1 MKYNIISLL
10 NGKIEF
16 EREGQIVSCDLNG
29 IEIPIIQRDYAQGR
43 DSSKFIR
50 NRFLDSIFEAL
61 SEDEILEMDFVY
73 GSIKEVKDG
82 NSKHNIF
89 LPLDGQQRLTTLFLL
104 YWFLINT
111 EKIDDNQLEKERE
124 VLKRFSYSTRST
136 ARLFCEKLSSI
147 GYNEKVKESIVSSYW
162 FHKNYTKDPTVMGML
177 ITLEDIQ
184 EKYNDIQKKE
194 PDNNLMLFNRMDKL
208 CFYILPLDGFDLTDE
223 LYIKMNARGKAL
235 TDFENFKADIINW
248 MKSDKNINKEEFD
261 KKVMYKEREIPWY
274 LSIASKFDNSWT
286 DIFWREAKNN
296 KKEDDKII
304 DPYFLR
310 FIKRFF
316 LNQFIVS
323 SEEKAKEI
331 ESSQQFK
338 LLYSVGYEENNKYQS
353 FEDYKEFMEPETLAN
368 LEKVLDS
375 FKSNQDSIHNAIQ
388 PIWDTND
395 NWLLYNAKITQI
407 QRILF
412 FAVTK
417 YLENNTY
424 NEEKFKEWIR
434 IVWNIIIDPDIR
446 SIASMITALKM
457 IDKLSKGSA
466 NIYNSFLEGSF
477 DTLIEETANIH
488 KNQLIEEKRKI
499 KLLNIEGWKDKIFEA
514 EAHPLFQGNIGF
526 ILSDSPNI
534 ELFSKRYIQASLLFN
549 KNGTNK
555 DYLNEYKVFRYCI
568 SQFTT
573 WDEVW
578 DFNYTNDSKNW
589 QLSLRKNESIK
600 KSILELCSLSEE
612 EIENKIMIALKSTSN
627 IDVGKDENSNEK
639 RVQLIH
645 FNLYHHLEL
654 VKCTQK
660 KNISEIRMRNDLVYF
675 VKRWSR
681 NDKILIDGY
690 RHIVINKFCEKMEI
704 KNNKKCGSSDFIFGE
719 QIEFKFNKNDI
730 DWEIIFNGNNKID
743 IHKYNQE
750 QELLSTET
758 IENDATDNDKAEI
771 VANTIK
777 DLILQ
782 NDPI

>member
-16 EREGQIVSCDLNG
+16 EREGQIVSYDLNG

-61 SEDEILEMDFVY
+61 SENEILEMDFVY

-111 EKIDDNQLEKERE
+111 EELDDNQLEKERAI
-124 VLKRFSYSTRST
+124 LRRFSYSTRST

-147 GYNEKVKESIVSSYW
+147 GYNKDVKKSIISSYW
-162 FHKNYTKDPTVMGML
+162 FHKNYIKDPTVMGML
-177 ITLEDIQ
+177 TTLEDIQ
-184 EKYNDIQKKE
+184 KKYNDIQEKE
-194 PDNNLMLFNRMDKL
+194 KNLILFNHMDKL

-248 MKSDKNINKEEFD
+248 MKSDKNKNKEEFD

-304 DPYFLR
+304 DTYFLR

-323 SEEKAKEI
+323 SEKKAKDI
-331 ESSQQFK
+331 ESSKQFK

-375 FKSNQDSIHNAIQ
+375 FKLNQDSIHNIIQ
-388 PIWDTND
+388 PIWENND

-417 YLENNTY
+417 YLEHNTY
-424 NEEKFKEWIR
+424 DEEGFKKWIR
-434 IVWNIIIDPDIR
+434 VIWNIIIDPDIR
-446 SIASMITALKM
+446 SIAAMITALKI
-457 IDKLSKGSA
+457 IDKLSKGSYD
-466 NIYNSFLEGSF
+466 IHSSFLEGSF
-477 DTLIEETANIH
+477 DTLIEETSNIH

-499 KLLNIEGWKDKIFEA
+499 ELFNIEGWKNKILEA

-526 ILSDSPNI
+526 LLSNDNNS
-534 ELFSKRYIQASLLFN
+534 ELFLKRFNQASLLFN
-549 KNGTNK
+549 KNGTDKN
-555 DYLNEYKVFRYCI
+555 YLEEYKVFRYCI
-568 SQFTT
+568 SQFRT
-573 WDEVW
+573 WNEVQK
-578 DFNYTNDSKNW
+578 FNYTNDFKNW
-589 QLSLRKNESIK
+589 QLSLRKDESIK
-600 KSILELCSLSEE
+600 KSIFELCSLNKK
-612 EIENKIMIALKSTSN
+612 EIEEKITNALNASSSIT
-627 IDVGKDENSNEK
+627 GWKDWDK
-639 RVQLIH
+639 QRFQLIH
-645 FNLYHHLEL
+645 YNLYHYFEL
-654 VKCTQK
+654 VMGTQK
-660 KNISEIRMRNDLVYF
+660 KNISEIRWRHDLVYF
-675 VKRWSR
+675 VRPRAWH
-681 NDKILIDGY
+681 DKVLIDGY
-690 RHIVINKFCEKMEI
+690 RHIVINKFCKETGI
-704 KNNKKCGSSDFIFGE
+704 YNNKKCGSSDFIFGE
-719 QIEFKFNKNDI
+719 QIEFQFHNHDI
-730 DWEIIFNGNNKID
+730 DWEIIFKGNNI
-743 IHKYNQE
+743 ININKYNQE
-750 QELLSTET
+750 KELIDSKI
-758 IENDATDNDKAEI
+758 IEINATDNDEAKIIAT
-771 VANTIK
+771 TIK
-777 DLILQ
+777 DLILANQ
-782 NDPI
+782 PI

>member
-1 MKYNIISLL
+1 MKYNISSLL

-16 EREGQIVSCDLNG
+16 EREGQIVSYDLNG

-43 DSSKFIR
+43 ESSKFIR
-50 NRFLDSIFEAL
+50 HRFLDSIFEAL
-61 SEDEILEMDFVY
+61 SENEILEMDFVY
-73 GSIKEVKDG
+73 GSIREVKDG

-111 EKIDDNQLEKERE
+111 EKLDDSKLEKERE
-124 VLKRFSYSTRST
+124 ILKRFSYSTRST

-147 GYNEKVKESIVSSYW
+147 GYNKDVRKSIMSSYW
-162 FHKNYTKDPTVMGML
+162 FHRNYIKDPTVMGML
-177 ITLEDIQ
+177 TTLEDIQ
-184 EKYNDIQKKE
+184 KKYNDIQKREK
-194 PDNNLMLFNRMDKL
+194 NLILFNRMDKL

-248 MKSDKNINKEEFD
+248 MKSDKNKSKEEFD

-274 LSIASKFDNSWT
+274 LAIASKFDNSWA

-304 DPYFLR
+304 DSYFLR

-316 LNQFIVS
+316 LNQFIIS
-323 SEEKAKEI
+323 SEKRAKDI
-331 ESSQQFK
+331 ESSRQFK

-353 FEDYKEFMEPETLAN
+353 FEDYKEFMEPGTLSN

-375 FKSNQDSIHNAIQ
+375 FKLNQDSIHKVIQ
-388 PIWDTND
+388 PIWDNND
-395 NWLLYNAKITQI
+395 SWLLYNAKITQI

-417 YLENNTY
+417 YLEHNTY
-424 NEEKFKEWIR
+424 DEEDFKKWIR
-434 IVWNIIIDPDIR
+434 VTWNIIIDPDIR
-446 SIASMITALKM
+446 SIAAMITALKM

-477 DTLIEETANIH
+477 DTLIEETSNIH

-499 KLLNIEGWKDKIFEA
+499 ELLNIEGWKDKIFEA
-514 EAHPLFQGNIGF
+514 ESHPLFQGNIGF
-526 ILSDSPNI
+526 LLSDNTDI
-534 ELFSKRYIQASLLFN
+534 ELFSKRYNQASLLFN

-555 DYLNEYKVFRYCI
+555 DYLGEYKVFRYCI
-568 SQFTT
+568 SQFST
-573 WDEVW
+573 WDEVR
-578 DFNYTNDSKNW
+578 DFNYTNDFKNW

-600 KSILELCSLSEE
+600 NSILELCSL
-612 EIENKIMIALKSTSN
+612 NKKEMDHKITIALENHSSIIGWKDDDSN
-627 IDVGKDENSNEK
+627 RE

-645 FNLYHHLEL
+645 FNLYYYLEL

-660 KNISEIRMRNDLVYF
+660 KNISEIRWRHDLVYF
-675 VKRWSR
+675 VRPRAWH
-681 NDKILIDGY
+681 DKILIDGY
-690 RHIVINKFCEKMEI
+690 RHIVINKFCEKIEI

-730 DWEIIFNGNNKID
+730 DWEIIFNGDNKIN
-743 IHKYNQE
+743 IYKYNQE
-750 QELLSTET
+750 QERLGFET
-758 IENDATDNDKAEI
+758 MKISATDSDKAEI

-777 DLILQ
+777 DLILI

>member
-1 MKYNIISLL
+1 MKYNISSLL

-16 EREGQIVSCDLNG
+16 EREGQIVSYDLNG

-61 SEDEILEMDFVY
+61 SKDEILEMDFVY

-111 EKIDDNQLEKERE
+111 EKLDDNQLEKERE

-194 PDNNLMLFNRMDKL
+194 PDNKLMLFNRMDKL
-208 CFYILPLDGFDLTDE
+208 CFYILSLDGFALTDE

-248 MKSDKNINKEEFD
+248 MKSDKNKNKEEFD
-261 KKVMYKEREIPWY
+261 KKVMYKEIEIPWY

-323 SEEKAKEI
+323 SEKKAKDI

-353 FEDYKEFMEPETLAN
+353 FEDYKEFMEPETLEN

-375 FKSNQDSIHNAIQ
+375 FELNQDSIHNVIQ
-388 PIWDTND
+388 PIWDNND

-417 YLENNTY
+417 YLEHNTY
-424 NEEKFKEWIR
+424 DEEGFKKWIR
-434 IVWNIIIDPDIR
+434 VTWNVIVDPDIR
-446 SIASMITALKM
+446 SIAAMITALKI
-457 IDKLSKGSA
+457 IDKLSKGSSD
-466 NIYNSFLEGSF
+466 IHNSFLVGSF
-477 DTLIEETANIH
+477 DKLIEETSNIH

-499 KLLNIEGWKDKIFEA
+499 ELFNIEGWKDKILEA

-526 ILSDSPNI
+526 LLSDSTNI
-534 ELFSKRYIQASLLFN
+534 ELFLKRYDQASLLFN

-568 SQFTT
+568 SQFTI
-573 WDEVW
+573 WDEVR
-578 DFNYTNDSKNW
+578 DFNYTDDFKNW

-600 KSILELCSLSEE
+600 KSISELCSLNKK
-612 EIENKIMIALKSTSN
+612 EIEQKITAALKTSSS
-627 IDVGKDENSNEK
+627 IIGWKDWDEQ
-639 RVQLIH
+639 RFQLIH
-645 FNLYHHLEL
+645 YNLYHCLEL
-654 VKCTQK
+654 VTCTQK
-660 KNISEIRMRNDLVYF
+660 KNISKIRWRHNLVYF
-675 VKRWSR
+675 VRPR
-681 NDKILIDGY
+681 AHHDKILIDGY
-690 RHIVINKFCEKMEI
+690 RHIVINKFCEKIGI

-719 QIEFKFNKNDI
+719 QIEFKI
-730 DWEIIFNGNNKID
+730 DNSAINWEIIFNGNNKIN
-743 IHKYNQE
+743 IHQYNQE
-750 QELLSTET
+750 QERLSSKT
-758 IENDATDNDKAEI
+758 IQNDATDNDKAET

-777 DLILQ
+777 DLVLT